1 MERGFA
7 LVSLKDFYHQ
17 AATIDE
23 TKFLRFHIYR
33 RRFAGGCDADNLHF
47 AFETTHSNPLG
58 LLAACLLS

>member
-1 MERGFA
+1 MGRGFA

-23 TKFLRFHIYR
+23 TKFLRFHIQAQVCR
-33 RRFAGGCDADNLHF
+33 GCDADNLHF